1 VYNWVNRV
9 CGGRGKGKR
18 QKGKGKRQ
26 KAKGERQKGKGKKFE
41 ACSLF
46 LACRMRLFFELWS
59 LRSFPARFGACG
71 VFNTLAREGW
81 GGRRNVLRMR
91 RISRVARCGDAG
103 KSEKGLWN
111 LREKFPKIS
120 LDFSDL
126 LCYNS
131 SC

>member
-1 VYNWVNRV
+1 VWGLVAWGVRI
-9 CGGRGKGKR
+9 CGLEP
-18 QKGKGKRQ
+18 
-26 KAKGERQKGKGKKFE
+26 A
-41 ACSLF
+41 
-46 LACRMRLFFELWS
+46 RLLLSSRPPVLPWPV
-59 LRSFPARFGACG
+59 RSFPARFGACG